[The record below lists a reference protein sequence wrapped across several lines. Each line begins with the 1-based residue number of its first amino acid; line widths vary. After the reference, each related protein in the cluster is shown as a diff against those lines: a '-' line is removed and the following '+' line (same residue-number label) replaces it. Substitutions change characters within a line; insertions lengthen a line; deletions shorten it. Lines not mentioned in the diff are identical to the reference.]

1 MTNIL
6 ILGGTT
12 EASLL
17 AVTLHGA
24 GLPAT
29 LSYAGRVANPA
40 RQPIPVRTGGFGGV
54 AGLTHYLI
62 REKITHLIDATHP
75 FAAEISRHAIK
86 AAGETATALIALER
100 PAWAAEPGDRWIH
113 VPDIPAAA
121 AALTGPARRV
131 FLAIGRQN
139 LAHFAAQPQHQYLV
153 RLIDPPDG
161 PLPLPHTTLVIARGP
176 FAEHDDLDLLRFHQI
191 DTIVAKNAGGTGA
204 AAKLVAARKL
214 GLPVILIARPI
225 LPRRLV
231 SDSVAGVMDWLHATP
246 RGV

>member
-1 MTNIL
+1 M
-6 ILGGTT
+6 
-12 EASLL
+12 
-17 AVTLHGA
+17 AVHEA
-24 GLPAT
+24 GLTAT

-54 AGLTHYLI
+54 VGLTHYLI

-75 FAAEISRHAIK
+75 FAAEISHHAVK
-86 AAGETATALIALER
+86 SAGETATALIALER

-121 AALTGPARRV
+121 AALSGPARRI

-139 LAHFAAQPQHQYLV
+139 LAHFAVQPQHQYLV

-161 PLPLPHTTLVIARGP
+161 PLPLPRTTLVIARGP
-176 FAEHDDLDLLRFHQI
+176 FAESDDLDLLRLHQI
-191 DTIVAKNAGGTGA
+191 DTIVAKNAGGTGVE
-204 AAKLVAARKL
+204 AKLLAARKL
-214 GLPVILIARPI
+214 GLPVIMVARPL
-225 LPRRLV
+225 LPERLV